1 MFSLYLWV
9 IVLGV
14 NGMNGLSFDKL
25 DDGIIVTKGDNMS
38 VIEGEW
44 TLLLTIHE
52 DDITRGFA
60 THADLVNRAR
70 DIWSIADAQ
79 NTSLFLT
86 ADRKTLMK
94 AKISLVINAR
104 PALTY
109 NVSPNRDC
117 RGVLDFVGTGLNWAF
132 WTATQAQVNALQEA
146 VDAAGTTQRAIVH
159 NVEALITVV
168 NQTQREGIDT
178 RRKLQVL
185 STA

>member
-1 MFSLYLWV
+1 MIMFYLLVWM
-9 IVLGV
+9 LGV

-25 DDGIIVTKGDNMS
+25 DDGVTKGDNMS

-52 DDITRGFA
+52 DGIVHGLK

-79 NTSLFLT
+79 NTSMFLT

-94 AKISLVINAR
+94 AKVSLVINAR

-109 NVSPNRDC
+109 NVSPNRDR
-117 RGVLDFVGTGLNWAF
+117 RGILDFVGTGLNWAF
-132 WTATQAQVNALQEA
+132 GTATQAQVDALQEA
-146 VDAAGTTQRAIVH
+146 VDAAGATQHAIVH
-159 NVEALITVV
+159 NIKELITVV
-168 NQTQREGIDT
+168 NQTQ
-178 RRKLQVL
+178 
-185 STA
+185 